1 MTYRLER
8 FNSLLQQE
16 ISDILQ
22 RQLKDPRIGPF
33 VSVTMVEVAADLR
46 HARVFV
52 STMGSQ
58 ETKNETISALTSAAG
73 FIRKELMSRIK
84 ARHIPDLTFR
94 IDERIEQADRVLR
107 IMDHINEEENPKG

>member
-1 MTYRLER
+1 MTHRLER

-33 VSVTMVEVAADLR
+33 VSITSVEVAADLR

-52 STMGSQ
+52 STMGSR
-58 ETKNETISALTSAAG
+58 ESKADTVTALTSAAG
-73 FIRKELMSRIK
+73 FIRKELMGRIK

-107 IMDHINEEENPKG
+107 IMDHINEEEKPRG

>member
-22 RQLKDPRIGPF
+22 RQLKDPRLGSF
-33 VSVTMVEVAADLR
+33 VSITSVEVAADLR

-58 ETKNETISALTSAAG
+58 DAKHDTIAALTSAVG

-94 IDERIEQADRVLR
+94 MDERIEQADRVLR
-107 IMDHINEEENPKG
+107 IMDHINKEENPKG

>member
-16 ISDILQ
+16 ISEIMQ
-22 RQLKDPRIGPF
+22 RHLKDPRIDSF
-33 VSVTMVEVAADLR
+33 VSITKVEVAADLR

-58 ETKNETISALTSAAG
+58 EAKQNTITALTSAAG

-107 IMDHINEEENPKG
+107 IMDHINEEENPNG

>member
-16 ISDILQ
+16 ISDIMQ

-33 VSVTMVEVAADLR
+33 VSITKVDVSPDLR
-46 HARVFV
+46 NARVFV
-52 STMGSQ
+52 SSMGTP
-58 ETKNETISALTSAAG
+58 EAKHDTIIALTSAAG
-73 FIRKELMSRIK
+73 FIRKELMARIK

-94 IDERIEQADRVLR
+94 LDERIEQADRVLR
-107 IMDHINEEENPKG
+107 LMDHINEEENPKG